1 MNFFYLGDF
10 SRRDP
15 NDNNSTYKEQSCFVS
30 ETHEKKNEMNN
41 TQMGKSAE
49 IVEIHTF
56 SASARSQNQ

>member
-1 MNFFYLGDF
+1 VTSAEETQMITTVPIRNNPALYLKPM
-10 SRRDP
+10 R
-15 NDNNSTYKEQSCFVS
+15 
-30 ETHEKKNEMNN
+30 KKNEMNN